1 MAGKG
6 KQIRTGSLGDVM
18 QESIQAAVTVARSR
32 AIALGIDPKFHE
44 KRICIF
50 MYLREQHQK
59 MALVRGSVCVL
70 L

>member
-1 MAGKG
+1 MAG

-18 QESIQAAVTVARSR
+18 QESIQARCSGSSR
-32 AIALGIDPKFHE
+32 AIALGIDPNFMK

-59 MALVRGSVCVL
+59 MDQVRGSVCVL